1 MSAAIVLVTDRDG
14 VRGFID
20 ASEGGWSPDA
30 GHSIIQLSDGGR
42 VRVANEVLV
51 ELEDGHYLLPG
62 SLGDLLRDGDAT
74 VEPDVM
80 RVPVVEEK
88 LHVSTQV
95 RETGTV
101 RLDKQVRTRSEQVE
115 VPLVR
120 EEVEIERVP
129 VGRVVD
135 GPVPVRQEGDTTIFS
150 LLEEVLVIEKR
161 WVLREEVHLKVRRSE
176 HLETRTVDLR
186 SEEITVQRMNP
197 LAAERPRSPHPVAPP
212 PPPPPKKGETP

>member
-20 ASEGGWSPDA
+20 ASEGGWTPDA
-30 GHSIIQLSDGGR
+30 GHSLIQLSDGGR
-42 VRVANEVLV
+42 VRVPNEILV

-62 SLGDLLRDGDAT
+62 SLGDLLRDGEAK
-74 VEPDVM
+74 VEPDVV
-80 RVPVVEEK
+80 RVPVVEER
-88 LHVSTQV
+88 LQVGTQV

-101 RLDKQVRTRSEQVE
+101 RLDKQIHTRTEKVE

-120 EEVEIERVP
+120 EEVDIERVP

-135 GPVPVRQEGDTTIFS
+135 GPIAVRQEGDTTIYS

-161 WVLREEVHLKVRRSE
+161 WVLREEVHLRVRRSE
-176 HLETRTVDLR
+176 RVETHAVQLR
-186 SEEITVQRMNP
+186 SEQITVQRIQP
-197 LAAERPRSPHPVAPP
+197 PEPERPRAAVPP
-212 PPPPPKKGETP
+212 PPPPPKKGDHS